1 MTREESLAYRRSY
14 PYDAMGDYTVFLDSD
29 KGKGNQT
36 DLGQSKPDISI
47 KQVKQD
53 LEICNRR

>member
-1 MTREESLAYRRSY
+1 MTGEESLAYRRRC

-36 DLGQSKPDISI
+36 DLVRLSI
-47 KQVKQD
+47 FCRSSLTSSFD
-53 LEICNRR
+53 GM

>member
-1 MTREESLAYRRSY
+1 MTGEESLAYRRRC

-36 DLGQSKPDISI
+36 DLAQSKPDISI
-47 KQVKQD
+47 KRMK
-53 LEICNRR
+53 

>member
-29 KGKGNQT
+29 KGKGNQSRIFQ
-36 DLGQSKPDISI
+36 LS
-47 KQVKQD
+47 
-53 LEICNRR
+53 R